1 LKKDLFLEKTTLK
14 GGQPRTVKYT
24 TKPVVSQIA
33 ALPSGEKSLGNLR
46 GVGLSEDATSIRDRV
61 GSAQRMLKV
70 AEIQPNS
77 QPKLL
82 GNVAASFHQLGLPGR
97 AQPLG
102 PSREI
107 YAQALNSSASHAS
120 VEYSPSGYEYSVFSK
135 LSQRYRSEILK
146 DVLQFWYYSPLNRLL
161 LKFDIDNFI
170 ARQPKNHFLTQKEER
185 LLHLRRF
192 LLVEHYNTLRFYT
205 NMAHYR
211 AMQTRI
217 GGTKSFASGVY
228 NQQFAGTFKKIRHLF
243 AITPSSELNLL
254 KYDQPLWN
262 SKVILHGASP
272 SGIVRGSAKNVGG
285 L

>member
-46 GVGLSEDATSIRDRV
+46 GVGLSEDATSIRDRD
-61 GSAQRMLKV
+61 LKV

-170 ARQPKNHFLTQKEER
+170 ARQPKNHFLTKKEER

-272 SGIVRGSAKNVGG
+272 SGIVRGSAMLKKNVGG